1 MEREFLREVA
11 PMFKWMKFLFKK
23 YLFIFLH
30 QVLVATFGLSYSA
43 ACRILVHCLGIKPAS
58 PALPGRFL
66 TTRPPR
72 KSLDEVFIRSFLY
85 NKDYT
90 EFGLIMLTTKNEL
103 NLTQH
108 QYLNCM
114 SQVVV

>member
-1 MEREFLREVA
+1 
-11 PMFKWMKFLFKK
+11 MFKWMKFLFKK

-43 ACRILVHCLGIKPAS
+43 ACRILVHCLGIEPAS

-66 TTRPPR
+66 TTRPLR
-72 KSLDEVFIRSFLY
+72 KFLGEVFIRSFLC
-85 NKDYT
+85 NKGYT
-90 EFGLIMLTTKNEL
+90 ELGLIMFITKNEL

-108 QYLNCM
+108 QYLNYMCH
-114 SQVVV
+114 VVV